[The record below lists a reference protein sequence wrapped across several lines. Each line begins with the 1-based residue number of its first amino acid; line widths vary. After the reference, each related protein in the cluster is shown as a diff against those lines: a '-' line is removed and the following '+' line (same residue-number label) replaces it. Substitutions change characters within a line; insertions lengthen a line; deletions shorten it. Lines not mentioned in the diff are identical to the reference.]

1 MRKGENKKEF
11 AYYEV
16 IPHLKVDE
24 FACPAYL
31 YKRFDTEVNKD
42 IENKSFCWPVPPAL
56 PPPKEDFHSIL
67 VSI

>member
-1 MRKGENKKEF
+1 MRKGENKKAF

-24 FACPAYL
+24 YAPPAYL

-42 IENKSFCWPVPPAL
+42 IENKSFYLGVPVPNT
-56 PPPKEDFHSIL
+56 KK
-67 VSI
+67 

>member
-1 MRKGENKKEF
+1 MRKGENKKAF

-31 YKRFDTEVNKD
+31 YKRFDTEKVGNPVSD
-42 IENKSFCWPVPPAL
+42 IVDSYYIMKVGNAISV
-56 PPPKEDFHSIL
+56 
-67 VSI
+67 